1 MAVPSGNAPLW
12 VSGVCDSMLLKVV
25 NWRHRWPA
33 GPVAATRA
41 FMNKTGTVEAI
52 PTKRA
57 VKVAW
62 HPKELEHLIRILK
75 IARPDWQ
82 FVEDLELFYSSGLR
96 IGRLL
101 PNGLYLADMVAYSM
115 DLDEIV
121 EIVSNARAG
130 RAIGGQLA
138 EDVKS
143 GSFWDV
149 KK

>member
-1 MAVPSGNAPLW
+1 
-12 VSGVCDSMLLKVV
+12 
-25 NWRHRWPA
+25 
-33 GPVAATRA
+33 
-41 FMNKTGTVEAI
+41 MNKTGTVEAI